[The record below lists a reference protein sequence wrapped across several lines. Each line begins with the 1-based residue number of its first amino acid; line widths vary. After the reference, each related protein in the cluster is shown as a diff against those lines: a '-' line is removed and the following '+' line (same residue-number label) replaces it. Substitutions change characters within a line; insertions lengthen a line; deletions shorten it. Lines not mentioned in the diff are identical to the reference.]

1 MANITFFKDL
11 PLDFIPHPVSGDIRP
26 ITNEVAIRRS
36 LMNLILT
43 KKGSRPFYPEY
54 GSTIFNFLFDQNSA
68 FTLFNIKESISNTV
82 ERFEPRVTLRNVD
95 IEIEDDS
102 ITMNLSYTINNTGI
116 TSTLETTI
124 SRST

>member
-1 MANITFFKDL
+1 MATITFYKDL

-43 KKGSRPFYPEY
+43 KKGSKPFYPEY
-54 GSTIFNFLFDQNSA
+54 GSTVFNFLFEPNSA
-68 FTLFNIKESISNTV
+68 FTIFNIKESISNTIK
-82 ERFEPRVTLRNVD
+82 RFEPRVTLRNVD
-95 IEIEDDS
+95 IKIEDSD
-102 ITMNLSYTINNTGI
+102 ITMNLSYTINNTGS

>member
-1 MANITFFKDL
+1 MATITFYKDL

-26 ITNEVAIRRS
+26 IINEVAIRRS
-36 LMNLILT
+36 LINLILT

-54 GSTIFNFLFDQNSA
+54 GTTVFNFLFEPNSA
-68 FTLFNIKESISNTV
+68 FTVFNIKESISNTV
-82 ERFEPRVTLRNVD
+82 KRFEPRVTLRNVD
-95 IEIEDDS
+95 IKIEDHG
-102 ITMNLSYTINNTGI
+102 ITMNLSYIINNTGS

>member
-1 MANITFFKDL
+1 MANIIFYKDL

-43 KKGSRPFYPEY
+43 RKGSRPFYPEY
-54 GSTIFNFLFDQNSA
+54 GSMIFNFLFEPSSA
-68 FTLFNIKESISNTV
+68 FTVFNIKESISDTIG
-82 ERFEPRVTLRNVD
+82 RFEPRVTLRNVD
-95 IEIEDDS
+95 IKIEDHG
-102 ITMNLSYTINNTGI
+102 ITMDLSYTINNTGK